1 MYVWI
6 ILRFRVAF
14 GRELRAGAECCAR
27 TWQLWRRA
35 SWKQVGDVTEGLREC
50 ELSRLGRLIGC
61 SLQSWRRGKRRRRL
75 YFQLAITILL
85 RSVVMEHQQKMS
97 FVVGDLCDRTV
108 THETVDLNLV
118 FFFCFFCLLMFIKGI
133 LGCVFVVFVK
143 HGYLPLWASFVV
155 ANNGTPAVFGK
166 FNLISMRN
174 LKGTLRI
181 I

>member
-50 ELSRLGRLIGC
+50 ELSRLGRLMGC

-118 FFFCFFCLLMFIKGI
+118 FFFVFFVCWCLSKESWVVYSLFLLNMVTCLCGRVLWWLTMVPLQF
-133 LGCVFVVFVK
+133 LGN
-143 HGYLPLWASFVV
+143 S
-155 ANNGTPAVFGK
+155 T
-166 FNLISMRN
+166 
-174 LKGTLRI
+174 
-181 I
+181 